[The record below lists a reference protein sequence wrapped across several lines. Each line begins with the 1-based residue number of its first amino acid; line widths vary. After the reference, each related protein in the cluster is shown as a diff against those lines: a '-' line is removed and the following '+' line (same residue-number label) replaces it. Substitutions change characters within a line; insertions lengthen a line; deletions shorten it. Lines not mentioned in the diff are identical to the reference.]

1 MQTAQSLAAGDPMTS
16 RLDRSSELAFITST
30 LSVSSIT
37 RGSQSI
43 VAMAS
48 SFVRSAF
55 GGHILRAGK
64 KAAFAPTIF
73 VRGKATL
80 PDLPCELRNYS
91 IQTYALAIQ

>member
-1 MQTAQSLAAGDPMTS
+1 MTFG
-16 RLDRSSELAFITST
+16 LELESSEEHLLHQ
-30 LSVSSIT
+30 LSISSII

-43 VAMAS
+43 VTMAS

-55 GGHILRAGK
+55 RGQILRAGK
-64 KAAFAPTIF
+64 QAAFAPTIF